1 MMVNEKQY
9 EALKG
14 ITEDPDFQKM
24 WKKMHTPW
32 KRRFDKVRPNDICPF
47 CGSGKKIKNVI
58 VQQHKIINK
67 QNIQLLYDSNS
78 N

>member
-1 MMVNEKQY
+1 MIMVNEKQY

-32 KRRFDKVRPNDICPF
+32 KRRFDKVRPNDICLF
-47 CGSGKKIKNVI
+47 CGSGKKIKKCNCATA
-58 VQQHKIINK
+58 QNYK
-67 QNIQLLYDSNS
+67 QTEYTTAI
-78 N
+78 